1 MIQKYVP
8 FLPLL
13 LFILWASAFATDQE
27 EAPIRTARFTSNS
40 LSDVAHCLSG
50 ALQVG
55 CSAFA
60 CLENSTCDTDGMHDI
75 CRTFLYTAAKFDTQ
89 GKTFVKDSLRCM
101 ASGITSKPFLMV
113 RRCSTFQS
121 MVADVQE
128 DCYSK
133 LDLCGV
139 ARANPEA
146 IGEVAQ
152 LPSSFPNR
160 HYSTLLQSLLECD
173 QETVSLVRDSMSTRL
188 GPEVAMLFKLLQNNP
203 RSGTASQA
211 GAEDRVMAGRWPLGP
226 PTFKIQTSMRNRD
239 PNHLFA
245 RKRSVEQP

>member
-1 MIQKYVP
+1 MIQKCM
-8 FLPLL
+8 LLL
-13 LFILWASAFATDQE
+13 LFFLTASAFVIDQE
-27 EAPIRTARFTSNS
+27 EPSTRTARFAANS
-40 LSDVAHCLSG
+40 LSDVARCLSG

-60 CLENSTCDTDGMHDI
+60 CLENSTCDTDGMHEI
-75 CRTFLYTAAKFDTQ
+75 CKTFLYTAAKFDTQ
-89 GKTFVKDSLRCM
+89 GKTFVKESLRCM
-101 ASGITSKPFLMV
+101 ANGITSKGFLMV

-121 MVADVQE
+121 MLADVQE
-128 DCYSK
+128 DCYNK

-152 LPSSFPNR
+152 LPNSFPNR

-173 QETVSLVRDSMSTRL
+173 QETVSLVRDSMSARL
-188 GPEVAMLFKLLQNNP
+188 GPEVAMLFKLLQSSS
-203 RSGTASQA
+203 RSGSAAQASNNDDYKA
-211 GAEDRVMAGRWPLGP
+211 AGRWPLGP
-226 PTFKIQTSMRNRD
+226 LTFKIQPNIHNRD

-245 RKRSVEQP
+245 KKRAVSE